1 MRISNIGSIN
11 DLYFHFFTV
20 SYHGIFGDILLSSVL
35 LIDDV
40 MKMQESLGHHHN
52 REKNDGTRLEEPKC
66 ARGGAH
72 PMI

>member
-1 MRISNIGSIN
+1 M
-11 DLYFHFFTV
+11 

-52 REKNDGTRLEEPKC
+52 REKNDGTSLEKPKC